1 MATRNKFEQLLE
13 YVVNGEQAKA
23 EELFHALVI
32 EKSRE
37 IYESIIE
44 DELSNVDLEE
54 EVEEEEEMDEAIE
67 DEEEEMDENF
77 GMEDEA
83 MGSEEGPAGD
93 MLDDVEDD
101 DMGDDDMDDMGDDDM
116 DDMGGEDD
124 DHELLVSMKSDLDEL
139 MSKFNDLMADE
150 KNEPE
155 HNDGIDDP
163 DFSPVGDEEGEE
175 EEDEGMMMPFE
186 EEIESIDMSPAAM
199 MREYVDKVGE
209 AYKGGKVAGTAEN
222 QVNTKS
228 TVAKKNDMGG
238 TTANIAKGGT
248 GSEKGTTGGLLA
260 PTTKPQDGG
269 NVNVP
274 GAKNATKLSPVAKG
288 HGAEKKGTGES
299 GTFTKSLFK

>member
-1 MATRNKFEQLLE
+1 MATRNKFEELLE

-37 IYESIIE
+37 IYESLIE

-54 EVEEEEEMDEAIE
+54 EVEEEEE
-67 DEEEEMDENF
+67 EESVEENF
-77 GMEDEA
+77 GMEEEEF
-83 MGSEEGPAGD
+83 GSEEGETGD

-101 DMGDDDMDDMGDDDM
+101 DMDDMNDDDMEM
-116 DDMGGEDD
+116 DHSEEGEED
-124 DHELLVSMKSDLDEL
+124 DHELLVSMKSDLDAL
-139 MSKFNDLMADE
+139 MDKFNSLMADE
-150 KNEPE
+150 ENEPE
-155 HNDGIDDP
+155 HNDGVDDP
-163 DFSPVGDEEGEE
+163 DFSPVGDDDMGDEE

-186 EEIESIDMSPAAM
+186 EEIESIDMSPAEM

-209 AYKGGKVAGTAEN
+209 TYKGGKVASSSETGSP
-222 QVNTKS
+222 NTKS
-228 TVAKKNDMGG
+228 IVAGKNNMGG

-269 NVNVP
+269 NVNTP
-274 GAKNATKLSPVAKG
+274 GSKNATKLSAVSKG
-288 HGAEKKGTGES
+288 HGAEKKGSGES
-299 GTFTKSLFK
+299 GSNSKSIIGGK

>member
-1 MATRNKFEQLLE
+1 MATRNKFEELLE

-32 EKSRE
+32 ETSRE
-37 IYESIIE
+37 IYESLIE

-54 EVEEEEEMDEAIE
+54 EVEEEEE
-67 DEEEEMDENF
+67 EESVEENF
-77 GMEDEA
+77 GMEEEEF
-83 MGSEEGPAGD
+83 GSEEGETGD

-101 DMGDDDMDDMGDDDM
+101 DMDDMNDDMEM
-116 DDMGGEDD
+116 DHSEEGEED

-139 MSKFNDLMADE
+139 MDKFNSLMADE

-155 HNDGIDDP
+155 HNDGVDDP
-163 DFSPVGDEEGEE
+163 DFSPVGDDDTGDEEE

-186 EEIESIDMSPAAM
+186 EEIESIDMSPAEM

-209 AYKGGKVAGTAEN
+209 TYKGGKVASSSETGSP
-222 QVNTKS
+222 NTKS
-228 TVAKKNDMGG
+228 IVAGKNNMGG

-274 GAKNATKLSPVAKG
+274 GAKGATKLSPVAKG
-288 HGAEKKGTGES
+288 HGAEKKGSGES